1 MYIGMTVIS
10 QRCMLRV
17 CMHHMVN
24 GASVCLLLVREVGIP
39 YLESEL
45 SSLEIDDLSGDAH
58 VAVVGKISYQLTKY
72 VIYYSLAWVYNS
84 FISIQLSNLQI
95 ESSSFMSGSVGL
107 TLAITG
113 ISIDG
118 SANWHYS
125 NHGWYYDHTI
135 IIIIINFYFVIYSLG
150 RIHLSDRGTM
160 SLGVSGATIS
170 MSVLLGTL

>member
-1 MYIGMTVIS
+1 M
-10 QRCMLRV
+10 
-17 CMHHMVN
+17 
-24 GASVCLLLVREVGIP
+24 
-39 YLESEL
+39 ESEL

-95 ESSSFMSGSVGL
+95 EDSSFTSGSVGL

-125 NHGWYYDHTI
+125 NHGWYYNNTTI
-135 IIIIINFYFVIYSLG
+135 IVIIIYSLG